1 MNDIVATQSQLP
13 AHLQGVVGQE
23 VFEEFSGGVQS
34 GFPVISYR
42 GKVWRVR
49 KSGEE
54 VMHVDVDGNAL
65 PTIEVVLLK
74 SNERPSKTCYDS
86 GYTEGDQAKPAC
98 WSSDGIRPD
107 SGVPVKK
114 SAMCGPCPANVW
126 GSKMT
131 DQGKPSRQCQD
142 VRRCAVAFLHQLEEV
157 TSGARAAEDVDILL
171 LRVPPA
177 SLNPLKDYAE
187 TVLKPKGIPP
197 YVLSTKI
204 GFDADVAYP
213 RFTFKGSRFLNEQ
226 EFAVSSALRS
236 SDEAKRVLN
245 ESQEH
250 VEEGTTGGPSEAT
263 GAGQPTVEATTP
275 APAPALTPKTKAK
288 PVPVAEDEPP
298 RAADIEAAAAQ
309 AEEVDDIAAA
319 PPPSST
325 STADPNP
332 APAPAAPATQPPQTA
347 DFEDMLDSILG

>member
-1 MNDIVATQSQLP
+1 VNDIVAAQAQLP

-23 VFEEFSGGVQS
+23 VFDEWAGGVQS

-49 KSGEE
+49 KSGDEE
-54 VMHVDVDGNAL
+54 MHVDNEGNAL

-114 SAMCGPCPANVW
+114 SPLCAPCPMNVW
-126 GSKMT
+126 GSKT
-131 DQGKPSRQCQD
+131 TEQGKPSRQCQD
-142 VRRCAVAFLHQLEEV
+142 VRRCAVAFVYQLEEV
-157 TSGARAAEDVDILL
+157 AAGTRKIEDVDILL

-213 RFTFKGSRFLNEQ
+213 RFTFKGARFLNEQ
-226 EFAVSSALRS
+226 EFEAASALRS
-236 SDEAKRVLN
+236 GDEAKRVLN

-250 VEEGTTGGPSEAT
+250 VEEGTTE
-263 GAGQPTVEATTP
+263 GAGQVAGAAQPQQTP
-275 APAPALTPKTKAK
+275 PPSAPAPASKAK
-288 PVPVAEDEPP
+288 PVPVTEDEPP

-319 PPPSST
+319 PPPSSPPA
-325 STADPNP
+325 ADSSK
-332 APAPAAPATQPPQTA
+332 APAPAAPATQPAPAA

>member
-1 MNDIVATQSQLP
+1 MNDIVTAQAQLP

-23 VFEEFSGGVQS
+23 VFDEFAGGVQS

-54 VMHVDVDGNAL
+54 QMHVDADGNAL

-86 GYTEGDQAKPAC
+86 GYTEGDNAKPAC
-98 WSSDGIRPD
+98 WSSDGVKPD

-114 SAMCGPCPANVW
+114 SPLCAPCPANVW

-131 DQGKPSRQCQD
+131 EQGKPSRQCQD
-142 VRRCAVAFLHQLEEV
+142 VRRCAVAFVHQLEEV
-157 TSGARAAEDVDILL
+157 AAGTRAVEDVDVLL

-213 RFTFKGSRFLNEQ
+213 RFTFKGARFLNEQ
-226 EFAVSSALRS
+226 EFEAASALRS
-236 SDEAKRVLN
+236 GDEAKRVLN

-250 VEEGTTGGPSEAT
+250 VEVGTTGGPSQAAE
-263 GAGQPTVEATTP
+263 AGQPTAEAT
-275 APAPALTPKTKAK
+275 APAPTPASPAKAK
-288 PVPVAEDEPP
+288 PVPVTEDEPV
-298 RAADIEAAAAQ
+298 RAVDVEAAAAQ
-309 AEEVDDIAAA
+309 AEEVDDIAPA
-319 PPPSST
+319 PPSSPPVAAT
-325 STADPNP
+325 PATTPATP
-332 APAPAAPATQPPQTA
+332 APQPAPSA